1 MKTRSKRYVVRSFAL
16 SAIAAAIHA
25 GSANAIEIKGDT
37 VYGSFDSQITTG
49 LAMRAHGID
58 CQRVGDPNTS
68 GCAGGVNTAQ
78 FANLDNGDLNYRK
91 GQLFAAYVK
100 GTHELLLNFPE
111 DIKFMARGTWL
122 YDMAASHTDRSD
134 LNRDAFDQ
142 VARDVRLLD
151 LWVSKGFSIGD
162 QSARVRLGNQVINW
176 GESIFALGGI
186 NSTNAL
192 DIQKVLVPGT
202 QLKEAVL
209 PAPMLS
215 FATGLGNGF
224 NMEAYYQFQW
234 NGSRVPPVGS
244 YFSLTD
250 NLGRGGESFN
260 VSTENPNF
268 SGTDATTIA
277 RSHDQGAIQRTQAS
291 INQGAFAGP
300 PFNTFGIPLT
310 GNQLARNSGQY
321 GVAFHFKPEGTQLDI
336 GAYVMNY
343 HDKLPSLMLRSDD
356 TIQTRFLE
364 DRKLYGVSANFPV
377 GDWAVGWELSYRPH
391 DAVALSACYGPNGP
405 LDIVT
410 NGVTG
415 IDCQQWI
422 DKKRFQMHLT
432 GLLALTPSNSGGLL
446 KVLGADAAA
455 FTGELVG
462 IYFPGVNANS
472 RFIRTVNGVQ
482 VMQAPAP
489 ALQPWMDTSTT
500 DTLGYPISAA
510 KGTSLSMG
518 ATVDFNWTYDG
529 RLIPGWQVTPG
540 VTFSYSFMGYT
551 PTALGNYMQ
560 GAKSANL
567 YVLFNQNPTKWQAG
581 INYTLYWGGNP
592 LAQPLGDRNFVGAF
606 LTRNF

>member
-1 MKTRSKRYVVRSFAL
+1 
-16 SAIAAAIHA
+16 
-25 GSANAIEIKGDT
+25 
-37 VYGSFDSQITTG
+37 
-49 LAMRAHGID
+49 MRAHGID
-58 CQRVGDPNTS
+58 CQRVGDPNAS

-122 YDMAASHTDRSD
+122 YDVAASHTDRSD
-134 LNRDAFDQ
+134 LNRDAFNQ
-142 VARDVRLLD
+142 VARDGRLLD

-176 GESIFALGGI
+176 GESIFGLGGI

-202 QLKEAVL
+202 QIKEAVL

-215 FATGLGNGF
+215 FATGLGHGF

-234 NGSRVPPVGS
+234 NGSRLPPVGS
-244 YFSLTD
+244 YFSVAD
-250 NLGRGGESFN
+250 NVGRGGESYN
-260 VSTENPNF
+260 ISTENPNF

-277 RSHDQGAIQRTQAS
+277 RSHDQAAIQRAQAG

-300 PFNTFGIPLT
+300 PFNTFGVPLA
-310 GNQLARNSGQY
+310 GNQLARNAGQY
-321 GVAFHFKPEGTQLDI
+321 GMAFHFKPEGTQLDL

-343 HDKLPSLMLRSDD
+343 HDKLPSLTLRADD

-405 LDIVT
+405 LDFIT

-415 IDCQQWI
+415 VDCQQWI
-422 DKKRFQMHLT
+422 DKTLPDAPDRPAGTDAQQLRR
-432 GLLALTPSNSGGLL
+432 A
-446 KVLGADAAA
+446 ADAARCRYRRVYRGA
-455 FTGELVG
+455 RRHLL
-462 IYFPGVNANS
+462 PGREFQFALRPQRQRRPGDAGTRV
-472 RFIRTVNGVQ
+472 R
-482 VMQAPAP
+482 APAVDGHLDQQL
-489 ALQPWMDTSTT
+489 AWLSD
-500 DTLGYPISAA
+500 LRREGYVA
-510 KGTSLSMG
+510 
-518 ATVDFNWTYDG
+518 VDG
-529 RLIPGWQVTPG
+529 RHGRLQLDVRRPADSGLAGDAGGHLLLLVHGLHADRAGQLHAGRQVGQPVRAVQPEPVEVAG
-540 VTFSYSFMGYT
+540 RHQLH
-551 PTALGNYMQ
+551 ALLGRQ
-560 GAKSANL
+560 PAGAA
-567 YVLFNQNPTKWQAG
+567 TG
-581 INYTLYWGGNP
+581 
-592 LAQPLGDRNFVGAF
+592 
-606 LTRNF
+606 

>member
-1 MKTRSKRYVVRSFAL
+1 MIRSKRRCIAL
-16 SAIAAAIHA
+16 AAALVA
-25 GSANAIEIKGDT
+25 MRMGGASAVEIQGET

-49 LAMRAHGID
+49 LAMRTHGID
-58 CQRVGDPNTS
+58 CQRVGDPDAS
-68 GCAGGVNTAQ
+68 GCGGSVNTAQ
-78 FANLDNGDLNYRK
+78 FANLDNGNLNYKK
-91 GQLFAAYVK
+91 GDLFAAYVK

-122 YDMAASHTDRSD
+122 YDMAASHTERSELTKD
-134 LNRDAFDQ
+134 SFDQ
-142 VARDVRLLD
+142 VARDARLLD

-162 QSARVRLGNQVINW
+162 QSARVRVGNQVINW
-176 GESIFALGGI
+176 GESIFGLGGI

-192 DIQKVLVPGT
+192 DIQKLLVPGT
-202 QLKEAVL
+202 QIKEAVL
-209 PAPMLS
+209 PAPMIS
-215 FATGLGNGF
+215 FASGLGHGL

-234 NGSRVPPVGS
+234 NGSRLPPVGS

-250 NLGRGGESFN
+250 NLGRGAEPFN
-260 VSTENPNF
+260 VSTQNPNF
-268 SGTDATTIA
+268 SGTDATSIA
-277 RSHDQGAIQRTQAS
+277 GSRNQGAIQSVQQG

-300 PFNTFGIPLT
+300 PTDTFGIPLQP
-310 GNQLARNSGQY
+310 NQFARNSGQY
-321 GVAFHFKPEGTQLDI
+321 GMAFHYKPEGTQLDI
-336 GAYVMNY
+336 GTYVMNY
-343 HDKLPSLMLRSDD
+343 HDKLPVLSLRPDD
-356 TIQTRFLE
+356 TIQVQYLE

-377 GDWAVGWELSYRPH
+377 GDWAVGWELSYRPR

-405 LDIVT
+405 LDIIS

-415 IDCQQWI
+415 VNCQQWI
-422 DKKRFQMHLT
+422 DKKRFQTHLT
-432 GLLALTPSNSGGLL
+432 GLLALTPSNSGGFL
-446 KVLGADAAA
+446 KLLGADTAA

-462 IYFPGVNANS
+462 IYFPGVNSNS
-472 RFIRTVNGVQ
+472 RFIRTVDGVQ

-489 ALQPWMDTSTT
+489 ALQPWMDGSTNG
-500 DTLGYPISAA
+500 TLGYPISAA
-510 KGTSLSMG
+510 RGTSLSMG

-567 YVLFNQNPTKWQAG
+567 YVLFNQNPAKWQAG
-581 INYTLYWGGNP
+581 INYTMYWGANP